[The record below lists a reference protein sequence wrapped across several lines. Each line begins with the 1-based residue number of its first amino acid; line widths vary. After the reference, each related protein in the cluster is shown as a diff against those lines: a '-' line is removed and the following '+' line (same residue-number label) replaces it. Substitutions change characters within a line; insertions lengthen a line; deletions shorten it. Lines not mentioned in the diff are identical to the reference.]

1 MQHNKST
8 PRAFVAQTLFALAM
22 ATLAGAASAAVH
34 GEEVTYSDGETT
46 LKGYLAY
53 DDATQA
59 KRPGVLVVHEW
70 WGHNAYA
77 RKRAEMLAGMGYL
90 ALAVDMYGDGKTAD
104 HPKDAGEFAKA
115 VGKNAR
121 PRFEAAMKV
130 LEGNPRYAPGQ
141 MAALGYC
148 FGGGQVLGMARQ
160 GLPLKGVLSYHGS
173 LATKQPSEP
182 GKVKARV
189 AVFTGEADP
198 MIPAEQVA
206 GFKQEMDKAGVNYY
220 VVSYPGVK
228 HSFTN
233 PEADDFA
240 RRFDMPV
247 GYDARADKDSWAKT
261 EVFLKEIFKQ

>member
-1 MQHNKST
+1 MQSQPQTAAKAI
-8 PRAFVAQTLFALAM
+8 RQTLSALALCG
-22 ATLAGAASAAVH
+22 LAAAAQAAVH
-34 GEEVTYSDGETT
+34 GEEVTYSDGQTT

-53 DDATQA
+53 DDASQA

-77 RKRAEMLAGMGYL
+77 RKRADMLAGMGYL

-115 VGKNAR
+115 VGRNAR

-130 LEGNPRYAPGQ
+130 LEKHPLYAPGE

-160 GLPLKGVLSYHGS
+160 GLPLKGVVSYHGS
-173 LATKQPSEP
+173 LGTKQPAEA
-182 GKVKARV
+182 GKVKARM

-247 GYDARADKDSWAKT
+247 GYDAQADKDSWAKT

>member
-8 PRAFVAQTLFALAM
+8 PRAFVAQTLFTLAM
-22 ATLAGAASAAVH
+22 ATLAGAAYAAVH

-77 RKRAEMLAGMGYL
+77 RHRARMLAEMGYL
-90 ALAVDMYGDGKTAD
+90 AFSVDMFGDGKTAD
-104 HPKDAGEFAKA
+104 HPKEAGAFAAA

-160 GLPLKGVLSYHGS
+160 GLPLKGVLSHHGS
-173 LATKQPSEP
+173 LATKQPAEA
-182 GKVKARV
+182 GKVKARI

-206 GFKQEMDKAGVNYY
+206 GFKQEMDQAGVNYY

-233 PEADDFA
+233 PEADAFA
-240 RRFDMPV
+240 QRFNMPV
-247 GYDARADKDSWAKT
+247 GYDAHADQDSWAKT
-261 EVFLKEIFKQ
+261 EVFLKEIFK